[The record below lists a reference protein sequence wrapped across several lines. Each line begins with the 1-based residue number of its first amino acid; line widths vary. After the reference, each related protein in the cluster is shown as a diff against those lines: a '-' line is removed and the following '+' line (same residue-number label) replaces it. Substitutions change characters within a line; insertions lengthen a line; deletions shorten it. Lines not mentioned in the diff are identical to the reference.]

1 MTSRMRSL
9 ALFALPMALASV
21 GLVSVDQAGA
31 APKKP
36 VAACGARI
44 LPLAEGNTWTYE
56 QVAARDPILPELARL
71 APRPAKTIEI
81 TVKSVAA
88 KGAETVVSLE
98 EKMTYEIV
106 AENKEKKKPAVMA
119 EVVVNST
126 ITCSKT
132 KFEIS
137 PDSFFFAGEPGGYRN
152 LELDKIERSKATS
165 LKLVNGN
172 IGDEPWQ
179 EDIVAHF
186 IRKPGKGA
194 DDTKLSAGKLEMERS
209 FTPAQPE
216 DLATRNGEMYHKV
229 EKLQLITTGRIT
241 LDAPVSPN
249 PTVQEMP
256 KNWRSLIWLALD
268 VGVVQTLNMYAHQYQ
283 LKAHKLK

>member
-1 MTSRMRSL
+1 MTIPMRAL
-9 ALFALPMALASV
+9 AVFALPVLV
-21 GLVSVDQAGA
+21 GSLMIDQAGA
-31 APKKP
+31 VPKAPAK
-36 VAACGARI
+36 VAAACGAKI

-56 QVAARDPILPELARL
+56 QVASRDPILPELARL
-71 APRPAKTIEI
+71 APRAAKTIKI
-81 TVKSVAA
+81 SVKSITA
-88 KGAETVVSLE
+88 KGGDTVVALE
-98 EKMTYEIV
+98 EKSLYEIV
-106 AENKEKKKPAVMA
+106 AENKEKKKPAVMS

-126 ITCSKT
+126 ITCNKT

-152 LELDKIERSKATS
+152 LELDKVERTKATS
-165 LKLVNGN
+165 LKLVNGT
-172 IGDEPWQ
+172 IGDEPWE

-194 DDTKLSAGKLEMERS
+194 DVKLSAGKLELERS

-216 DLATRNGEMYHKV
+216 DVATRNGGHYKKA

-249 PTVQEMP
+249 PGTQELP
-256 KNWRSLIWLALD
+256 KNWRTLIWLALD

-283 LKAHKLK
+283 LMESTLK

>member
-1 MTSRMRSL
+1 MTMTMRISVL
-9 ALFALPMALASV
+9 ALLLPIAAGSS
-21 GLVSVDQAGA
+21 SVDA
-31 APKKP
+31 APKVGGK
-36 VAACGARI
+36 AACGARI

-56 QVAARDPILPELARL
+56 SVPPKDAIIPELARL
-71 APRPAKTIEI
+71 APRPAKTIKVV
-81 TVKSVAA
+81 VKSVAT
-88 KGAETVVSLE
+88 KGADTVVALE
-98 EKMTYEIV
+98 ETNTYEIV

-126 ITCSKT
+126 ITCNKT

-152 LELDKIERSKATS
+152 LELDKLERTKATS

-172 IGDEPWQ
+172 IGEDAWE
-179 EDIVAHF
+179 EDISAHF
-186 IRKPGKGA
+186 VRKPGKGA
-194 DDTKLSAGKLEMERS
+194 DTTKLSAGKIEMERS

-216 DLATRNGEMYHKV
+216 DVATRKGTHYRKA

-241 LDAPVSPN
+241 LDSPVAPTPKVHDL
-249 PTVQEMP
+249 P
-256 KNWRSLIWLALD
+256 KNWVTLIWLSLD

-283 LKAHKLK
+283 LTESNLLK